1 MSVRIHNTA
10 NSSSDNKKYSFNYGQ
25 INQDFCINRV
35 LNIDNGF
42 FLDIGAGVGGL
53 DAKKVLINSMSN
65 TYGLERFRDWN
76 GIAIDHDETYI
87 QEAKK
92 IRSCVMVCE
101 DLTKISINDIL
112 EKNNAPKK
120 IDYLSFDVDDAQ
132 EKVFNELDFST
143 YSFKAI
149 TYEHNLYSAFDHTG
163 CRLDT
168 NVIELYKKSREKFN
182 KLGYRLLFGN
192 VGVFPG
198 LPIEDWYVDRKT
210 FKKYEHLASDNV
222 TGRQVMVAIER
233 SMLKK

>member
-1 MSVRIHNTA
+1 MSIRIHNTA
-10 NSSSDNKKYSFNYGQ
+10 NGSLDGKKYSFNYGQ

-35 LNIDNGF
+35 LDIDNGF
-42 FLDIGAGVGGL
+42 FLDIGAGIGGL

-65 TYGLERFRDWN
+65 TYGLERFRGWD
-76 GIAIDHDETYI
+76 GIAIDYDEAYI

-92 IRSCVMVCE
+92 HRSCIMVCE

-120 IDYLSFDVDDAQ
+120 IDYLSFDVDGAQ
-132 EKVFNELDFST
+132 EEVLNKLDFST

-149 TYEHNLYSAFDHTG
+149 TYEHNLYSAFDPAG
-163 CRLDT
+163 CDLDT

-198 LPIEDWYVDRKT
+198 VPIEDWYVDRET
-210 FKKYEHLASDNV
+210 FKRYEHLASDNV
-222 TGRQVMVAIER
+222 TGRQVMVTIER